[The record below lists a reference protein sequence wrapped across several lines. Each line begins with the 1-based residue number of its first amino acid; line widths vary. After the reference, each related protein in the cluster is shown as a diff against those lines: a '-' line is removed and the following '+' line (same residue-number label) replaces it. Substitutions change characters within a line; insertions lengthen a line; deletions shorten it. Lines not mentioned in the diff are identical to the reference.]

1 LARRSFLS
9 TAGLPPPWHGASF
22 ILSFAFLPHTMSS
35 LPQHARVL
43 ILGSGP
49 AGYTAALYAARA
61 NLEPML
67 ITGIAQGGQLMT
79 TTEVDN
85 WPADVAGVQGPD
97 LMDRFLKHAERFNT
111 KIVFDHIHTVDFSR
125 RPFTLTG
132 DSGVYTCDALVI
144 ATGAS
149 AKYLGLPSET
159 AFMGRGVSGCAT
171 CDGFFYR
178 GDTVAVVGGGNTAV
192 EEALYLSNI
201 ASKVHLVHRRDK
213 FRAEAIMIDKLHA
226 KVAAGKVELHLFST
240 LDEVLGDDS
249 GVTGV
254 RLKNTQDGTTHEL
267 ALKGCFIAI
276 GHQPNTD
283 IFKGQLEMKDGY
295 IITRTGL
302 NGMATMTSVPG
313 VFAAGD
319 VQDHVYRQAITSAGT
334 GCMAALDA
342 QRFLEQET
350 GL

>member
-1 LARRSFLS
+1 M
-9 TAGLPPPWHGASF
+9 TP
-22 ILSFAFLPHTMSS
+22 TTT
-35 LPQHARVL
+35 HARVL

-61 NLEPML
+61 NLAPLL

-79 TTEVDN
+79 TTDVDN

-97 LMDRFLKHAERFNT
+97 LMQRFLQHAERFDT
-111 KIVFDHIHTVDFSR
+111 KIVFDHVNAVDLSR
-125 RPFTLTG
+125 RPFVLNG
-132 DSGVYTCDALVI
+132 DSGVYTCDALVV

-149 AKYLGLPSET
+149 AKYLGLPSEQ

-178 GDTVAVVGGGNTAV
+178 EQDVCVVGGGNTAV

-201 ASKVHLVHRRDK
+201 ASKVHLIHRRDK
-213 FRAEAIMIDKLHA
+213 FRAEAILVDKVMA
-226 KVAAGKVELHLFST
+226 KAAAGKIQLHLWNT
-240 LDEVLGDDS
+240 LDEVLGDAS
-249 GVTGV
+249 GVTGA
-254 RLKNTQDGTTHEL
+254 RLRSTQDGSTSEI
-267 ALKGCFIAI
+267 AVKGCFIAI

-283 IFKGQLEMKDGY
+283 IFRGQLEMKDGY
-295 IITRTGL
+295 VITRSGL
-302 NGMATMTSVPG
+302 DGLATMTSVPG

-342 QRFLEQET
+342 QRFLDQS

>member
-1 LARRSFLS
+1 
-9 TAGLPPPWHGASF
+9 
-22 ILSFAFLPHTMSS
+22 MSNS
-35 LPQHARVL
+35 ENTSNHAQVL

-61 NLEPML
+61 NLKPML
-67 ITGIAQGGQLMT
+67 ITGLAQGGQLMT

-97 LMDRFLKHAERFNT
+97 LMARFLAHAERFDT
-111 KIVFDHIHTVDFSR
+111 KIVFDHINKVDFSK

-132 DSGVYTCDALVI
+132 DSGTYTCDTLII

-149 AKYLGLPSET
+149 AKYLGLPSEE

-178 GDTVAVVGGGNTAV
+178 GEEVCVVGGGNTAV

-201 ASKVHLVHRRDK
+201 AKKVHLIHRRNK
-213 FRAEAIMIDKLHA
+213 FRAEAVMIDKLMHKA
-226 KVAAGKVELHLFST
+226 QEGKIQLHLDQT
-240 LDEVLGDDS
+240 LDEVLGDQT

-254 RLKNTQDGTTHEL
+254 RTKSVEGEAYAEL
-267 ALKGCFIAI
+267 VVKGCFIAI
-276 GHQPNTD
+276 GHHPNTT
-283 IFKGQLEMKDGY
+283 IFEGQLEMKDGY
-295 IITRTGL
+295 IKTKTGL
-302 NGMATMTSVPG
+302 NGFATMTSVEG

-342 QRFLEQET
+342 QRFLES
-350 GL
+350 LS